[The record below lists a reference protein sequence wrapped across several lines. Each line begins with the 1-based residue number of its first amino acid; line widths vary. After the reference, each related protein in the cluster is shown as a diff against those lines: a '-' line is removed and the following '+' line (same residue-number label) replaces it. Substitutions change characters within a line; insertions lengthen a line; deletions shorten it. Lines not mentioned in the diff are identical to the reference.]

1 MTEYRRFIAY
11 VYEYRKGKKECNCGF
26 LKVEMRN
33 RVCTVEIHLQIEGM
47 EAEEICRIYGFIRKE
62 GLMNGILLG
71 SCKTRKDQID
81 CILETD
87 STDMG
92 ASGIP
97 LQKMGGMILIT
108 ETGGFYGTEWDDQEI
123 RPENFKESAE
133 ITETKKALETENKEE
148 VSEAELSEES
158 QAAELSEESEEP
170 QAAELPKSPEEQQS
184 EEILSKERKPEEE
197 TEEEESAE
205 ASETVS
211 DSQPVHIQ
219 SVQSKENNTSLPFG
233 QPFCPFTDEDLN
245 LCWKIMPQDLV
256 YFPRRQCALRNNRF
270 LQYGYYNF
278 GHLLLCRRQN
288 GRYLLGVPGCY
299 DQQEQFMAGMFG
311 FSCFKES
318 SLIKVKKGRGG
329 YWYRAIDP
337 PVCS

>member
-1 MTEYRRFIAY
+1 MAEYRRFIAY

-33 RVCTVEIHLQIEGM
+33 RVCTVEIHLQIEGLA
-47 EAEEICRIYGFIRKE
+47 AEEICRIYGFIRKE

-71 SCKTRKDQID
+71 SCKTKQNRID
-81 CILETD
+81 CILEVD
-87 STDMG
+87 SMDMG
-92 ASGIP
+92 ASGIS

-108 ETGGFYGTEWDDQEI
+108 ETGGFYGTEWDDQAI
-123 RPENFKESAE
+123 RPENFKENTE
-133 ITETKKALETENKEE
+133 KEETKETLETESREKEE
-148 VSEAELSEES
+148 VSEAKPQSAKP
-158 QAAELSEESEEP
+158 QSEEP
-170 QAAELPKSPEEQQS
+170 QSAEPPEEQQS
-184 EEILSKERKPEEE
+184 EE
-197 TEEEESAE
+197 A
-205 ASETVS
+205 ETVS
-211 DSQPVHIQ
+211 DSKPVHIQ
-219 SVQSKENNTSLPFG
+219 SVQSGENNTSLPFG
-233 QPFCPFTDEDLN
+233 QPFCPFTDGDLN
-245 LCWKIMPQDLV
+245 QCWKIMPQDLV

-278 GHLLLCRRQN
+278 GHLLLCRRSN

-329 YWYRAIDP
+329 YWYRAIDS